1 MTQRVRRRE
10 GLWWGTFRDVFMLTR
25 KKNKAAGDEAV
36 TKAAVVDGGGSAGRY
51 FNIALL
57 ISLLIIAAAAAA
69 VVFLQAQ
76 REQQLSLTQLH
87 QISGGVAGRVA
98 ERVEHRRALLQGLSR
113 SQSVRQPLLSE
124 DADGLRQQERR
135 LQQLLPAALRV
146 RLLPKGWDRL
156 DPDATPPMSYASL
169 DILRGVERTGMPSPA
184 EVHLFGTPQQHVAMA
199 VPVFAADGGP
209 LIGVLHAAYPFA
221 ALADTL
227 TGLSDLAGRI
237 ELQQVVKG
245 TPVVLT
251 AVGAS
256 SASVAGVQNIDG
268 SIWRVA
274 YATPALAFSGDG
286 GQIQLLVV
294 MLVAGLLIAAVL
306 WFQSRHLK
314 QALRE
319 DLESMFHL
327 VEVLKNGSIGQ
338 VNEPRLE
345 EFNHVFGLLR
355 QVWHQAG
362 RKTAQAEPA
371 VAGSTDAPV
380 AADLD
385 TFDSGLDEST
395 SRFATPLASLPESIF
410 RAYDIRGVVGDT
422 LTEQI
427 VYELGRAIGS
437 EAFDQ
442 GEQTVIIAR
451 DGRHSGAAFS
461 KALGEG
467 LMASGRDV
475 LDIGM
480 VPTPVLYFA
489 THFLGSKSGVVIT
502 GSHNPSD
509 YNGLK
514 IVINGTA
521 LSGEAI
527 GDLKRRIQQGDY
539 QSGQGS
545 LHEQDLLPDYIDRVL
560 GDVQLSRPLKLVVDC
575 GNGVASVVAPALFQ
589 ALGCEVTPL
598 YCKVDGDFPNHHPD
612 PGKPEN
618 LIDLIA
624 AVREQKADLGVAFDG
639 DGDRLGVVDGSG
651 KVIWP
656 DRLLMLL
663 ARDVLSRQPGGDVIY
678 DVKSSRHLADEILSY
693 GGRPI
698 MWKTGHSLIKAKMRE
713 TGALLAGEM
722 SGHIFIQERWYG
734 FDDGLY
740 SCARLLE
747 LLSSEPMS
755 VTEVFDSLPESVST
769 PELNLSFAQEGANF
783 TLMEQLAEQAD
794 FTDAKITTIDGL
806 RVEFED
812 GWGLVRSSN
821 TTPSVVFRFEADSE
835 AGLERIQ
842 QQFRQWL
849 LRVDPGLN
857 LPF

>member
-1 MTQRVRRRE
+1 
-10 GLWWGTFRDVFMLTR
+10 MLTR
-25 KKNKAAGDEAV
+25 KKNNPAGDDTTAK
-36 TKAAVVDGGGSAGRY
+36 TSVVAGVGSASRY
-51 FNIALL
+51 FNTALL
-57 ISLLIIAAAAAA
+57 LSLAIIAAAAAA
-69 VVFLQAQ
+69 VVFLQIQ
-76 REQQLSLTQLH
+76 RDQQLGLVQLQQLTDG
-87 QISGGVAGRVA
+87 IAKRVA
-98 ERVEHRRALLQGLSR
+98 ERVDNRRTLLLGLSR
-113 SQSVRQPLLSE
+113 SEDIRQSLMSE
-124 DADGLRQQERR
+124 DTPLLRQQESR

-146 RLLPKGWDRL
+146 RLLPKGWDEL
-156 DPDATPPMSYASL
+156 DADATPPLSYASL
-169 DILRGVERTGMPSPA
+169 DILRGAERSGVPSPA

-199 VPVFAADGGP
+199 VPVFSEDGGP
-209 LIGVLHAAYPFA
+209 VIGVLHVAYPFA
-221 ALADTL
+221 TL
-227 TGLSDLAGRI
+227 TQTLAGLPDLAGRI

-245 TPVVLT
+245 TPVVLS
-251 AVGAS
+251 AVGIPTA
-256 SASVAGVQNIDG
+256 AMAGIQAIDG
-268 SIWRVA
+268 TIWRVA
-274 YATPALAFSGDG
+274 YATPPRVLSGDEA
-286 GQIQLLVV
+286 QMELL
-294 MLVAGLLIAAVL
+294 GILLIVALLITAVL
-306 WFQSRHLK
+306 WSQARRFKR
-314 QALRE
+314 ALRS
-319 DLESMFHL
+319 DLESMFRL
-327 VEVLKNGSIGQ
+327 VEVLKNGSVGR
-338 VNEPRLE
+338 VNQPRLE
-345 EFNHVFGLLR
+345 EFGHVFGLIR

-362 RKTAQAEPA
+362 RKAPPADPA
-371 VAGSTDAPV
+371 VNTTADVPAMSELEVFDNQSDETGSGFT
-380 AADLD
+380 
-385 TFDSGLDEST
+385 
-395 SRFATPLASLPESIF
+395 ASLESLPDSIF

-422 LTEQI
+422 LTDQI

-437 EAFDQ
+437 EAYEQ

-461 KALGEG
+461 KALSEG
-467 LMASGRDV
+467 LIASGRDV

-489 THFLGSKSGVVIT
+489 THFLGSKTGVMIT
-502 GSHNPSD
+502 GSHNPPD

-514 IVINGTA
+514 IVINGAA

-527 GDLKRRIQQGDY
+527 SALKHRIERGDFQA
-539 QSGQGS
+539 GQGS
-545 LHEQDLLPDYIDRVL
+545 HYEQDLLPDYIERVV

-589 ALGCEVTPL
+589 ALGCEVVPL

-618 LIDLIA
+618 LADLIA
-624 AVREQKADLGVAFDG
+624 AVREHKADLGVAFDG

-747 LLSSEPMS
+747 LLSSEPVP
-755 VTEVFDSLPESVST
+755 VTEIFDSLPESVST
-769 PELNLSFAQEGANF
+769 PELNLAFDQEGANF
-783 TLMEQLAEQAD
+783 ALMESLAGQAD

-812 GWGLVRSSN
+812 GWGLVRPSN

-835 AGLERIQ
+835 AALARIQ
-842 QQFRQWL
+842 QQFQQWL

>member
-1 MTQRVRRRE
+1 
-10 GLWWGTFRDVFMLTR
+10 MLKR
-25 KKNKAAGDEAV
+25 NKKNAAGDDA
-36 TKAAVVDGGGSAGRY
+36 KAKVMTGGSAGRY
-51 FNIALL
+51 FNIAMLASV
-57 ISLLIIAAAAAA
+57 IIIALAAL
-69 VVFLQAQ
+69 VLLFLQVQ
-76 REQQLSLTQLH
+76 REQQLALVQLQQVSGSVARQVSEREAQRRNLLVGLTQN
-87 QISGGVAGRVA
+87 
-98 ERVEHRRALLQGLSR
+98 RA
-113 SQSVRQPLLSE
+113 VREPLLNE
-124 DADGLRQQERR
+124 DAIGLRQQERR
-135 LQQLLPAALRV
+135 LQQLLPDALRV
-146 RLLPKGWDRL
+146 RLLPKGWEEL
-156 DPDATPPMSYASL
+156 DPDGVPPFSYASL
-169 DILRGVERTGMPSPA
+169 DIVRAVARSGKPSPA
-184 EVHLFGTPQQHVAMA
+184 EVHLFGKSQQHVAMA
-199 VPVFAADGGP
+199 VPVFSSEGGP
-209 LIGVLHAAYPFA
+209 LVGVLHVAYPFT
-221 ALADTL
+221 ALAATMD
-227 TGLSDLAGRI
+227 GMDGVSGRI

-245 TPVVLT
+245 TPVTL
-251 AVGAS
+251 VGAGM
-256 SASVAGVQNIDG
+256 ADAVPAGSQAIEG
-268 SIWRVA
+268 TIWQVA
-274 YATPALAFSGDG
+274 YAHPPLTLLGDAGQYEVLGVLLLA
-286 GQIQLLVV
+286 
-294 MLVAGLLIAAVL
+294 ALLIAAVL
-306 WFQSRHLK
+306 WYQARHFRR
-314 QALRE
+314 ALSQ

-327 VEVLKNGSIGQ
+327 VEVLKNGAVGR
-338 VNEPRLE
+338 VNEPRLD
-345 EFNHVFGLLR
+345 EFGHVFTLIR
-355 QVWHQAG
+355 QIWHQAG
-362 RKTAQAEPA
+362 RRSAGAESEESVPEAELA
-371 VAGSTDAPV
+371 VPDLEAFDA
-380 AADLD
+380 
-385 TFDSGLDEST
+385 GLDESGGRY
-395 SRFATPLASLPESIF
+395 STPLQSLPDSIF
-410 RAYDIRGVVGDT
+410 RAYDIRGVVGET

-437 EAFDQ
+437 EAYDQ

-451 DGRHSGAAFS
+451 DGRHSGGAFS
-461 KALGEG
+461 EALRDG

-489 THFLGSKSGVVIT
+489 THFLGSRTGVMIT
-502 GSHNPSD
+502 GSHNPSN

-527 GDLKRRIQQGDY
+527 GGLKRRIEQGNF

-545 LHEQDLLPDYIDRVL
+545 LQEQDLLPDYIDRVL

-575 GNGVASVVAPALFQ
+575 GNGVAGVVAPALFQ
-589 ALGCEVTPL
+589 ALGCEVVPL

-618 LIDLIA
+618 LVDLIT
-624 AVREQKADLGVAFDG
+624 AVREHKADLGVAFDG

-663 ARDVLSRQPGGDVIY
+663 ARDVLSRNPGGDVIY

-747 LLSSEPMS
+747 LLSSEPIP
-755 VTEVFDSLPESVST
+755 VNEVFDSLPESVST
-769 PELNLSFAQEGANF
+769 PELNLQFQQEGANF
-783 TLMEQLAEQAD
+783 ALLERLTGQAD
-794 FTDAKITTIDGL
+794 FADAKITAIDGL

-812 GWGLVRSSN
+812 GWGLVRPSN
-821 TTPSVVFRFEADSE
+821 TTPAVVFRFEADSE
-835 AGLERIQ
+835 PALERIQ
-842 QQFRQWL
+842 QQFRDWL
-849 LRVDPGLN
+849 LRVEPGLK

>member
-1 MTQRVRRRE
+1 
-10 GLWWGTFRDVFMLTR
+10 MLKR
-25 KKNKAAGDEAV
+25 KKNIPAGDGAAAKNGVV
-36 TKAAVVDGGGSAGRY
+36 TGVGSASRY
-51 FNIALL
+51 FNIGLL
-57 ISLLIIAAAAAA
+57 MSLVIILTAA
-69 VVFLQAQ
+69 VAILFLQVQ
-76 REQQLSLTQLH
+76 RDQQLGLIQLR
-87 QISGGVAGRVA
+87 QISDSIARRVS
-98 ERVEHRRALLQGLSR
+98 ERVENRRTLLLGLSR
-113 SQSVRQPLLSE
+113 SQDVREPLLGE
-124 DADGLRQQERR
+124 DAPRMRQQEGR
-135 LQQLLPAALRV
+135 LQQLLPDALRV
-146 RLLPKGWDRL
+146 RLLPKGWDEL
-156 DPDATPPMSYASL
+156 DLDTTPPFSYASL
-169 DILRGVERTGMPSPA
+169 DILRGAERGGTPSPA
-184 EVHLFGTPQQHVAMA
+184 EVHQFGTPQQHVAMA
-199 VPVFAADGGP
+199 VPVFAADGGAV
-209 LIGVLHAAYPFA
+209 IGVLHVAYPFETLKQT
-221 ALADTL
+221 LAEF
-227 TGLSDLAGRI
+227 SDLAGRV

-245 TPVVLT
+245 TPVVLST
-251 AVGAS
+251 AGVSLAE
-256 SASVAGVQNIDG
+256 VAGMQAIDG
-268 SIWRVA
+268 TIWRVA
-274 YATPALAFSGDG
+274 YAAPSVVFLGDEA
-286 GQIQLLVV
+286 QVQLL
-294 MLVAGLLIAAVL
+294 GILLIAALLVAALL
-306 WFQSRHLK
+306 WFQARRLK
-314 QALRE
+314 QALRS
-319 DLESMFHL
+319 DLESMFRL
-327 VEVLKNGSIGQ
+327 VEVLKNGSVGRVSQ
-338 VNEPRLE
+338 PRLE
-345 EFNHVFGLLR
+345 EFGQVFGLIR
-355 QVWHQAG
+355 QVWYQAG
-362 RKTAQAEPA
+362 RKTAPTEAA
-371 VAGSTDAPV
+371 VKTSADEMVLPGLEGFDDDQDETGSGFAGV
-380 AADLD
+380 L
-385 TFDSGLDEST
+385 E
-395 SRFATPLASLPESIF
+395 SLPDSIF
-410 RAYDIRGVVGDT
+410 RAYDIRGVVGET

-437 EAFDQ
+437 EAYEQ
-442 GEQTVIIAR
+442 GEQTVIVAR

-461 KALGEG
+461 KALSEG

-489 THFLGSKSGVVIT
+489 THFLGSKTGVMIT
-502 GSHNPSD
+502 GSHNPPN

-514 IVINGTA
+514 IVINGAA
-521 LSGEAI
+521 LSGDAI
-527 GDLKRRIQQGDY
+527 SGLKQRIQRRDY
-539 QSGQGS
+539 QQGQGS
-545 LHEQDLLPDYIDRVL
+545 LHEQDLLPDYIERIV

-589 ALGCEVTPL
+589 ALGCEVTTL

-618 LIDLIA
+618 LADLIV
-624 AVREQKADLGVAFDG
+624 AVRARKADLGVAFDG
-639 DGDRLGVVDGSG
+639 DGDRLGVVDGNG

-747 LLSSEPMS
+747 LLSGEPVS

-769 PELNLSFAQEGANF
+769 PELDLVFDQEGANF
-783 TLMEQLAEQAD
+783 ALMERLSGQAD

-812 GWGLVRSSN
+812 GWGLVRPSN

-835 AGLERIQ
+835 AALERIQ
-842 QQFRQWL
+842 QQFQQWL
-849 LRVDPGLN
+849 LRVDPGLK

>member
-1 MTQRVRRRE
+1 
-10 GLWWGTFRDVFMLTR
+10 MLIR
-25 KKNKAAGDEAV
+25 KNNNPAGDDAA
-36 TKAAVVDGGGSAGRY
+36 TKTGVVAGVGSAGRY

-57 ISLLIIAAAAAA
+57 MSLAIIAVAAAAIL
-69 VVFLQAQ
+69 FLQAQ
-76 REQQLSLTQLH
+76 RDQQLGLVQLQ
-87 QISGGVAGRVA
+87 QITASIARRVS
-98 ERVEHRRALLQGLSR
+98 ERVENRRTLLLGLSR
-113 SQSVRQPLLSE
+113 SQDVREPLLGE
-124 DADGLRQQERR
+124 DVPRMHEQERR
-135 LQQLLPAALRV
+135 LLQLLPDALRV
-146 RLLPKGWDRL
+146 RLLPKGWDEL
-156 DPDATPPMSYASL
+156 DPDATPPFSYASL
-169 DILRGVERTGMPSPA
+169 DILRGAERSGAPSPA

-199 VPVFAADGGP
+199 VPVFSADGGP
-209 LIGVLHAAYPFA
+209 VIGVLHVAYPFNSLQQT
-221 ALADTL
+221 LAEL
-227 TGLSDLAGRI
+227 PVLAGRV

-245 TPVVLT
+245 TPVVL
-251 AVGAS
+251 
-256 SASVAGVQNIDG
+256 SAAGLSVAEVAGMQAIDG
-268 SIWRVA
+268 TIWRVA
-274 YATPALAFSGDG
+274 YAAPTVVFLGDEA
-286 GQIQLLVV
+286 QIQLLGI
-294 MLVAGLLIAAVL
+294 LLIAALLIAAVL
-306 WFQSRHLK
+306 WFQARHLK
-314 QALRE
+314 QALRT
-319 DLESMFHL
+319 DLESMFRL
-327 VEVLKNGSIGQ
+327 VEVLKSGSVGRISQ
-338 VNEPRLE
+338 PRLE
-345 EFNHVFGLLR
+345 EFGHVFGLIR

-362 RKTAQAEPA
+362 RKAAPAEPA
-371 VAGSTDAPV
+371 VKA
-380 AADLD
+380 AADEMLMPGLEA
-385 TFDSGLDEST
+385 FDDDPDESG
-395 SRFATPLASLPESIF
+395 SGFAEVLESLPDSIF
-410 RAYDIRGVVGDT
+410 RAYDIRGVVGET

-437 EAFDQ
+437 EAYEQ
-442 GEQTVIIAR
+442 GEQTVIVAR

-461 KALGEG
+461 KALSEG

-489 THFLGSKSGVVIT
+489 THFLGSKTGVMIT
-502 GSHNPSD
+502 GSHNPPN

-514 IVINGTA
+514 IVINGAA
-521 LSGEAI
+521 LSGDAI
-527 GDLKRRIQQGDY
+527 SGLKQRIERQDYQQGR
-539 QSGQGS
+539 GS
-545 LHEQDLLPDYIDRVL
+545 LHEQDLLPDYIERVV

-589 ALGCEVTPL
+589 ALGCEVTAL

-618 LIDLIA
+618 LADLIV
-624 AVREQKADLGVAFDG
+624 AVRERKADLGVAFDG
-639 DGDRLGVVDGSG
+639 DGDRLGVVDGNG

-747 LLSSEPMS
+747 LLSSEPVP
-755 VTEVFDSLPESVST
+755 VTEIFDSLPESVST
-769 PELNLSFAQEGANF
+769 PELNLAFDQEGANF
-783 TLMEQLAEQAD
+783 ALMESLAGQAD

-812 GWGLVRSSN
+812 GWGLVRPSN

-835 AGLERIQ
+835 AALARIQ
-842 QQFRQWL
+842 QQFQQWL